1 MTTPQEDFSAWTSE
15 FGEEQAAVW
24 FTDRHGRPPTLAE
37 RAAAQASAES
47 AHLSQMRRA
56 NPFAAAAAS
65 KANPAARYAP
75 ADPSKGD
82 RDVTGELRRAQR
94 LSK

>member
-1 MTTPQEDFSAWTSE
+1 MTTPQEEFSAWTSE

-24 FTDRHGRPPTLAE
+24 FADRYGRPATLHE
-37 RAAAQASAES
+37 RAAAQAAAES

-56 NPFAAAAAS
+56 NPFEAAAAA
-65 KANPAARYAP
+65 KASPGAKYAP